1 MARIE
6 ELFTILRTLINSTTE
21 STIAI
26 NKCTLS
32 TVITCLQV
40 THKKIDMFKHQNKL
54 LSDELSLLR
63 HQQCDFNNQND
74 IKDEN
79 EDIQLTSDESHKHED
94 QLDEVPM
101 SEKVADKC
109 IVRPWE
115 ELRFKRNRY
124 GLGYENDANNLFHF
138 PNYSEPVCFVSGGFL
153 NDDKT
158 TELADIGKEQVQDI
172 VDDDVANRS
181 DKEPIQCKHCHR
193 FGHDKSNCF
202 DLHPCKF
209 CGKTNHPSVR
219 CQKRKRKQIH
229 FEWLGNWRW
238 RLEANLL
245 EQSYHR
251 IYTQVQSYLIGDIST
266 VDGHECFSRFDD
278 LGYDRGPVDVVF

>member
-1 MARIE
+1 MERIE

-26 NKCTLS
+26 NKCTLNK
-32 TVITCLQV
+32 VITCLQV

-63 HQQCDFNNQND
+63 HQQCDFND

-79 EDIQLTSDESHKHED
+79 EDDQLTSYVKHEA

-115 ELRFKRNRY
+115 ELQFKRNRY
-124 GLGYENDANNLFHF
+124 GLGYVQDADNLFHF

-153 NDDKT
+153 NDDKSI
-158 TELADIGKEQVQDI
+158 EHIGKEQVQDI
-172 VDDDVANRS
+172 VDDDVVPDHDNRS

-193 FGHDKSNCF
+193 FGHDK
-202 DLHPCKF
+202 
-209 CGKTNHPSVR
+209 
-219 CQKRKRKQIH
+219 
-229 FEWLGNWRW
+229 
-238 RLEANLL
+238 
-245 EQSYHR
+245 
-251 IYTQVQSYLIGDIST
+251 
-266 VDGHECFSRFDD
+266 
-278 LGYDRGPVDVVF
+278 